1 MSTSSGQEL
10 VPVVQDE
17 AQLMPMDVNGADQS
31 VTETTAPRVEEP
43 TEGSSAAGPSVR
55 QSQEPAP
62 EPVVV
67 DQRIFVHAPQY
78 HWHQEGGIDADARVA
93 IEKLHKDTHDFAVAT
108 VKEVDSLSERIE
120 GVSERIDATAAA
132 VEQQMEM
139 VLAAGQGAQQF
150 QEIAHREMG
159 QTRADLV
166 EGLGRVTALESSVQE
181 VREAQQSQDMSKDIM
196 DMITAQLQTFEAQ
209 IDAKIRGWTASAVK
223 GCQELEETLG
233 GVQEQLCKG
242 TRSLDGN
249 SGPVGP
255 IRDPRNG
262 ESHDYKMDGVQP
274 YL

>member
-1 MSTSSGQEL
+1 MSTPAGQEL

-31 VTETTAPRVEEP
+31 VTETAPRVEEP
-43 TEGSSAAGPSVR
+43 AEGSSAAGPSVS
-55 QSQEPAP
+55 QSQSHVQEP

-67 DQRIFVHAPQY
+67 DQRVFVHAPQY
-78 HWHQEGGIDADARVA
+78 HWHQEGGVDVDARAA

-166 EGLGRVTALESSVQE
+166 EGLGRVTAL
-181 VREAQQSQDMSKDIM
+181 
-196 DMITAQLQTFEAQ
+196 
-209 IDAKIRGWTASAVK
+209 
-223 GCQELEETLG
+223 
-233 GVQEQLCKG
+233 
-242 TRSLDGN
+242 
-249 SGPVGP
+249 
-255 IRDPRNG
+255 
-262 ESHDYKMDGVQP
+262 
-274 YL
+274 

>member
-1 MSTSSGQEL
+1 MSTPSGQEI
-10 VPVVQDE
+10 VPAAQEDTQIISVDE

-31 VTETTAPRVEEP
+31 EMVTVVPRVEEP
-43 TEGSSAAGPSVR
+43 AEESSAAGPSVS

-132 VEQQMEM
+132 VEQQLEM

-166 EGLGRVTALESSVQE
+166 EGLGRVTALESSV
-181 VREAQQSQDMSKDIM
+181 
-196 DMITAQLQTFEAQ
+196 
-209 IDAKIRGWTASAVK
+209 
-223 GCQELEETLG
+223 
-233 GVQEQLCKG
+233 
-242 TRSLDGN
+242 
-249 SGPVGP
+249 
-255 IRDPRNG
+255 
-262 ESHDYKMDGVQP
+262 
-274 YL
+274 